1 MKEIMKLADAYASVS
16 SEFDALDFPMT
27 DDLVIRDKSRADLH
41 TAVDALIAERDALAA
56 KLAEIEGQ
64 APIAYGWFGSDG
76 HIRDCISPETHEVI
90 EGQYDA
96 PLYLAPGANPDKQDA
111 ERYRTVLGMSNEKLL
126 QLYNTRFDLREQ
138 FIDAAIEGA
147 KK

>member
-1 MKEIMKLADAYASVS
+1 MNRVSDNYADGLETRIKE
-16 SEFDALDFPMT
+16 
-27 DDLVIRDKSRADLH
+27 
-41 TAVDALIAERDALAA
+41 LIEERDALAA

-111 ERYRTVLGMSNEKLL
+111 ELWRAYQARKQKAINAGMGRNP
-126 QLYNTRFDLREQ
+126 LREERSA
-138 FIDAAIEGA
+138 FDTLPDDYEVN
-147 KK
+147 